1 MKDFVIFLDRCYKKK
16 EKMEIEI
23 MDDDYKNDK
32 KKKNVKIRMV
42 HKNKRE
48 LSQEMKRQNKEN
60 FHK

>member
-1 MKDFVIFLDRCYKKK
+1 MIGVIKK
-16 EKMEIEI
+16 EKNEIEI

-48 LSQEMKRQNKEN
+48 IS
-60 FHK
+60 